1 MATSLDLA
9 PGAVRALPHPAR
21 RSDTS
26 PRERS
31 SSQPTSIGRFLPLA
45 LLATASI
52 VVLPALLSATAVP
65 RGGVLRALASVA
77 LAVAASLAIASA
89 EAALWKRCRGSQDVL
104 FADLMLWGW
113 VRRYRSERRLARTRA
128 LYDVATR
135 AAPAVSID
143 LLTTLSDLLEARDA
157 YTHGHSQ
164 RVARHAERI
173 ARTMHLQADEV
184 AKIRTAAS
192 VHDVGKLHTPRQI
205 LNNPRRL
212 TQGEFEVMKR
222 HAADGA
228 DMLASVG
235 DPDIADIVRHHHE
248 RIDGSGYP
256 DGLAGSEIPLG
267 SRIIAVADTFDSIT
281 SNRAYRRAS
290 TQKKGLDV
298 LSQEADLQLD
308 AAAVAAF
315 SQRYSARRPIAGLT
329 FATALVQRAV
339 GALLAT
345 SAGLASQVA
354 GASSLLPALGAA
366 GLLALS
372 PALHHSPASAHAS
385 TGGVPA
391 QARGFAVPRSSLT
404 SPVARRRSSAGD
416 ARGNGPSRGTAH
428 AAPRTDTTAPGGGGS
443 LTASPGAP
451 ATGDSAGSQTAPPAA
466 PEPPKSP
473 AQPAPPTSAP
483 PIAGVPPTPALPTIP
498 PVTIPSVPV
507 PSVPVPSIKTPA
519 ITVPSVTVPALAT
532 VSVHV
537 PGVEVSGR

>member
-9 PGAVRALPHPAR
+9 PAVARAPARPAR

-26 PRERS
+26 PSERS
-31 SSQPTSIGRFLPLA
+31 SPQPSSIARYLPLA

-52 VVLPALLSATAVP
+52 VVLPALLSAALVP

-77 LAVAASLAIASA
+77 LAVAASLVIASA
-89 EAALWKRCRGSQDVL
+89 EAALWKRCRGSQDVV

-173 ARTMHLQADEV
+173 ARAMHLQADEV

-228 DMLASVG
+228 DMLATVG

-290 TQKKGLDV
+290 TQKKALDV
-298 LSQEADLQLD
+298 LSHESDRQLD

-315 SQRYSARRPIAGLT
+315 SQRYGARRSIAGLT
-329 FATALVQRAV
+329 FTTALLQRAV
-339 GALLAT
+339 LALQAT
-345 SAGLASQVA
+345 SAGLGSQLA
-354 GASSLLPALGAA
+354 GASSLLPAIGAA
-366 GLLALS
+366 GLLALT
-372 PALHHSPASAHAS
+372 PALHHSPASAHAAS
-385 TGGVPA
+385 TGGAPA
-391 QARGFAVPRSSLT
+391 LTRAFAVPTSSLT
-404 SPVARRRSSAGD
+404 SPLARRRSSAGH
-416 ARGNGPSRGTAH
+416 AQGNGALARHSPRSTEDRCDR
-428 AAPRTDTTAPGGGGS
+428 AARRRLPDSQPGRAGHGRWGGKPDSAPGCPRAARETGPARAADERVADRGRSPNAG
-443 LTASPGAP
+443 ASDDPAGDGPERAGPERAGPERQDPGDHGPHRHRA
-451 ATGDSAGSQTAPPAA
+451 AARDGRRAG
-466 PEPPKSP
+466 
-473 AQPAPPTSAP
+473 
-483 PIAGVPPTPALPTIP
+483 AG
-498 PVTIPSVPV
+498 
-507 PSVPVPSIKTPA
+507 
-519 ITVPSVTVPALAT
+519 
-532 VSVHV
+532 
-537 PGVEVSGR
+537 R

>member
-9 PGAVRALPHPAR
+9 PAVARAPARPAR

-26 PRERS
+26 PSRAIE
-31 SSQPTSIGRFLPLA
+31 P
-45 LLATASI
+45 ATQLDRA
-52 VVLPALLSATAVP
+52 LSAARPARHRFDRRAAGPAQRRRLVP

-228 DMLASVG
+228 DMLASG
-235 DPDIADIVRHHHE
+235 RRPRHSRHRAPPSRAHRRQRLSRRPGRERDPARLAHHRGRRHVRLDHLKS
-248 RIDGSGYP
+248 RLP
-256 DGLAGSEIPLG
+256 ASEHAEEGP
-267 SRIIAVADTFDSIT
+267 
-281 SNRAYRRAS
+281 RRALPGEPISSS
-290 TQKKGLDV
+290 TPR
-298 LSQEADLQLD
+298 LS
-308 AAAVAAF
+308 
-315 SQRYSARRPIAGLT
+315 RPSPS
-329 FATALVQRAV
+329 ATARDVRSRA
-339 GALLAT
+339 
-345 SAGLASQVA
+345 SR
-354 GASSLLPALGAA
+354 SLRP
-366 GLLALS
+366 
-372 PALHHSPASAHAS
+372 
-385 TGGVPA
+385 
-391 QARGFAVPRSSLT
+391 
-404 SPVARRRSSAGD
+404 
-416 ARGNGPSRGTAH
+416 
-428 AAPRTDTTAPGGGGS
+428 
-443 LTASPGAP
+443 
-451 ATGDSAGSQTAPPAA
+451 
-466 PEPPKSP
+466 
-473 AQPAPPTSAP
+473 
-483 PIAGVPPTPALPTIP
+483 
-498 PVTIPSVPV
+498 
-507 PSVPVPSIKTPA
+507 
-519 ITVPSVTVPALAT
+519 
-532 VSVHV
+532 
-537 PGVEVSGR
+537 